1 MPITCPQEFIDFA
14 GVLADTAGPTVRR
27 HFRTQVSVDKKPD
40 QTPVSIADRD
50 AEQAMRQLI
59 SETYP
64 EHGIFGEE
72 HGIEGL
78 EKEYIWVLDPIDG
91 TVAYL
96 AGKPQFGTLIALVYR
111 GTPITGIIDQ
121 PVLGERWLGAMG
133 HITTLNGV
141 EATTRKC
148 SELKKASLN
157 ATSPDMFEGQN
168 SVKVSKLSGDVAVT
182 MYGGDCYA
190 YGLLASGHID
200 LIVEAGLKPYDFCA
214 LMPII
219 NGAGGSITDWQ
230 GHLLNINSDGR
241 VVASGD
247 AAILSQA
254 IEVLKG

>member
-1 MPITCPQEFIDFA
+1 MPITCPQEFINFA
-14 GVLADTAGPTVRR
+14 GVLADTAGPILRR
-27 HFRTQVSVDKKPD
+27 HFRTQVAVDKKLD

-64 EHGIFGEE
+64 DHGIFGEE
-72 HGIEGL
+72 HGIKGL

-96 AGKPQFGTLIALVYR
+96 AGKPQFGTLIALVHR
-111 GTPITGIIDQ
+111 GSPIIGIIDQ

-133 HITTLNGV
+133 HNTTFNGLEAATRTCSQLEKANLN
-141 EATTRKC
+141 T
-148 SELKKASLN
+148 
-157 ATSPDMFEGQN
+157 TSPDMFKGKN
-168 SVKVSKLSGDVAVT
+168 SVDFSKLAERAAAT

-190 YGLLASGHID
+190 YGLLASGYID
-200 LIVEAGLKPYDFCA
+200 LIVEADLKPYDFCA

-230 GHLLNINSDGR
+230 GHLLNLNSDGR
-241 VVASGD
+241 VIASGD
-247 AAILSQA
+247 PAILAQA
-254 IEVLKG
+254 IEVLKE